1 MRGASLSSPTAPWLA
16 LGATV
21 VWSWVWLGAA
31 VLTGRPWL
39 AFPTVLLTVT
49 GLLGPV
55 IVPSVVIARGAWHE
69 SVTEFWR
76 RCLGP
81 RTLAPRWW
89 AVTTGV
95 VALLVVGTST
105 LSGQVQLQLGSGP
118 AVFLLVGF
126 LAGAVEEPG
135 WRGYGLTALQE
146 RMPALAAAL
155 VVGGFWVAWHLPLF
169 WLEGTY
175 QATLGIGTARFWTF
189 HLALLAG
196 SPIYAWLLN
205 ASGGVVFSVVWFHA
219 AGNLARE
226 ALLAGADPRV
236 ELAVEAAIAMV
247 LVTIG
252 WRLLRRPIPRRV
264 GP

>member
-1 MRGASLSSPTAPWLA
+1 MRQTPHRSATAPWIA
-16 LGATV
+16 LGGTV
-21 VWSWVWLGAA
+21 AWTWVWLAAA

-55 IVPSVVIARGAWHE
+55 IVPSLVIARGAWHE
-69 SVTEFWR
+69 PLSVFWR
-76 RCLGP
+76 RCLDP
-81 RTLAPRWW
+81 RTLTPRWW
-89 AVTTGV
+89 VVTTGI
-95 VALLVVGTST
+95 VALLVLGTAA
-105 LSGQVQLQLGSGP
+105 LSPTVRLQWGGGP
-118 AVFLLVGF
+118 AVFLLVGL

-189 HLALLAG
+189 QLALLAG

-226 ALLAGADPRV
+226 ALLTGADAGV
-236 ELAVEAAIAMV
+236 EVAVEAAIAVV
-247 LVTIG
+247 LVAIG
-252 WRLLRRPIPRRV
+252 WRLLCRPIPQ
-264 GP
+264 